1 MNELVAVSGAE
12 GFIGSHLVEL
22 LVAKGYQVR
31 AMVLYNSFGNRGWLD
46 ALGPAT
52 LGSVQVYPGDVR
64 DARSVLGFVTG
75 ASTVYH
81 LAALVSIPY
90 SYRAPASYLDAN
102 ALGTLHVLEAVRHE
116 ETPRLVHTSTSEV
129 YGSAQTVP
137 IDERH
142 PLHAQSPYAASKI
155 AADQL
160 VQSYHLSFGV
170 PAVTLRPFNTYGP
183 RQSARAVIPSIISQ
197 LAAGRH
203 IVHLGA
209 TTPTRDF
216 NFVED
221 TAAAFATLGTAP
233 AERVVGH
240 VLNAATGREV
250 SIGSLVRMIGMVM
263 GCSVEV
269 SEEENRLRPP
279 ASEVNRLVGDSGAL
293 RALTG
298 WSPMHTLEDGLALT
312 VKWMSEPAHLDT
324 YRVDEY
330 AL

>member
-12 GFIGSHLVEL
+12 GFIGSHVVEL
-22 LVAKGYQVR
+22 LVAKGYRVR
-31 AMVLYNSFGNRGWLD
+31 AMALYNSFGNRGWLD

-52 LGSVQVYPGDVR
+52 MSSVEVYPGDVR
-64 DARSVLGFVTG
+64 DARSALGLVEG
-75 ASTVYH
+75 ANAVYH

-90 SYRAPASYLDAN
+90 SYKAPASYLETN
-102 ALGTLHVLEAVRHE
+102 ALGTLNILEAVRHE

-160 VQSYHLSFGV
+160 VQSYHLSFGI

-183 RQSARAVIPSIISQ
+183 RQSARAVIPSVISQ

-203 IVHLGA
+203 TVHLGS

-221 TAAAFATLGTAP
+221 TAAAFVAVGTAP
-233 AERVVGH
+233 AERVVGR
-240 VLNAATGREV
+240 VLNAASGREV
-250 SIGSLVRMIGMVM
+250 SVGALVRIVGMVM
-263 GCSVEV
+263 GCSVEI
-269 SEEENRLRPP
+269 SEEEERLRPP

-298 WSPMHTLEDGLALT
+298 WSPMHSLEDGLALT
-312 VKWMSEPAHLDT
+312 VKWMSAPAHLGT

-330 AL
+330 AV